1 VSEAITEKILVGFVA
16 NAGRRQ
22 NQGSCCWKERFDPQI
37 SMESLAFPALSLTV
51 TIFSIWMTSE
61 AYFLTKALNH
71 GRQLEWDM
79 KIRIRGAELAPG
91 ACSSHMGQELV
102 GTFSFEIVSKCFAG
116 LGHVAAPELL

>member
-37 SMESLAFPALSLTV
+37 SMESLPFPAHSLTV
-51 TIFSIWMTSE
+51 TIFSIWMTSV
-61 AYFLTKALNH
+61 AQFFTKALNH
-71 GRQLEWDM
+71 GRQMEWDL

-91 ACSSHMGQELV
+91 P
-102 GTFSFEIVSKCFAG
+102 VSA
-116 LGHVAAPELL
+116 